1 MCVCVY
7 LWYLDP
13 IWYLLQSQRTR
24 HANPVSFFFFLFFF
38 WIKLKF
44 PLVLFFF
51 FIVIASFGNGL
62 QSPPLIK
69 VRKKLNQY
77 TINIIIK
84 SISKAGTR
92 ATFCILSFVAN
103 QFVTYNLSPRYTSIY
118 SPKGGQCV
126 FPYSLVL
133 LFFVMTVFSLL
144 VCLRWMSLFFPLR
157 TIPCLE
163 LQQDWDCPDS
173 PQDTGFFLPTYIFP
187 RTSSPFQMDSTCHP
201 AYPTFFSYYLLPLL
215 SFLSWCYWHFKQCRY
230 LPCRWAR

>member
-133 LFFVMTVFSLL
+133 LFF
-144 VCLRWMSLFFPLR
+144 CHDSLFLA
-157 TIPCLE
+157 CL
-163 LQQDWDCPDS
+163 LAMNVP
-173 PQDTGFFLPTYIFP
+173 
-187 RTSSPFQMDSTCHP
+187 
-201 AYPTFFSYYLLPLL
+201 
-215 SFLSWCYWHFKQCRY
+215 FLSLAYYTLLGAATGLR
-230 LPCRWAR
+230 LPR